1 MLHVLVLLD
10 DFADIQQYVLFTLLT
25 GIDIDYVVPGEVDA
39 LQSFI
44 LVEDWQKL
52 LEMLGDKLIPTYV

>member
-25 GIDIDYVVPGEVDA
+25 GIDIDNVVPGEVDA

>member
-10 DFADIQQYVLFTLLT
+10 DFADVQQYVLFTLLT
-25 GIDIDYVVPGEVDA
+25 GIDIDNVVPGEVDA

-52 LEMLGDKLIPTYV
+52 LEMLGDKLVPTYV